1 MAEER
6 KIVEVV
12 RFNPYER
19 GSFLGF
25 AVVRWENVA
34 FSGVR
39 VFKNKDDEIFIRMPA
54 ENRDK
59 DKIGEREFSTV
70 WMAYPDKDDNK
81 EAYKMITDA
90 VVEFLSNLEEKPK
103 PKKFGKK

>member
-12 RFNPYER
+12 RFNPYEK

-39 VFKNKDDEIFIRMPA
+39 VFKNKDD
-54 ENRDK
+54 
-59 DKIGEREFSTV
+59 
-70 WMAYPDKDDNK
+70 
-81 EAYKMITDA
+81 A
-90 VVEFLSNLEEKPK
+90 VVVIGLILVYDVLILCSHGVFSVIAKNL
-103 PKKFGKK
+103 

>member
-12 RFNPYER
+12 RFNPYEK

-39 VFKNKDDEIFIRMPA
+39 VFKNKDDEIFIRMPS
-54 ENRDK
+54 ENKERK
-59 DKIGEREFSTV
+59 EGEPEYSLV

-90 VVEFLSNLEEKPK
+90 VAEFLSNQEEKPK